1 VLEAVCAFWLELI
14 ALLESVIILTT
25 RWSYRNDENE
35 GESSSIG
42 ERSANAKT

>member
-14 ALLESVIILTT
+14 ALLESVIISATGQ
-25 RWSYRNDENE
+25 SYRNAENE

-42 ERSANAKT
+42 EKSANAKT